1 MHTGCL
7 KLAGVFLARAVSVN
21 RKELKHLVFQKA
33 LNVLLTKTVA
43 EIYNLVDPG
52 VDTLRYINL
61 TLEHEHLPYSLIT
74 CMFRSLD
81 LSHWHCKPGA

>member
-7 KLAGVFLARAVSVN
+7 KLEGVFLAREVGFN

-52 VDTLRYINL
+52 VDTLRYSNL
-61 TLEHEHLPYSLIT
+61 KLVLYILQQL
-74 CMFRSLD
+74 RSVD
-81 LSHWHCKPGA
+81 GVMVKPLAL

>member
-7 KLAGVFLARAVSVN
+7 KIAGVFLARAVSVN
-21 RKELKHLVFQKA
+21 KKELKHLVFQKA

-52 VDTLRYINL
+52 VDTLRYR
-61 TLEHEHLPYSLIT
+61 TTDRY
-74 CMFRSLD
+74 
-81 LSHWHCKPGA
+81 